1 MVISFSVIYPENYNT
16 DKLPAGIVST
26 LSEEVLDFSGFKSAK
41 IAKETL
47 DKKREQATSVRSLMK
62 AFVLA
67 TITSY
72 TPEFLDSLTYSQ
84 LAEKV
89 ALAEQ
94 IINVKQAINGMESTN
109 VSLAL
114 VDPQEEEAKRQE
126 AINRFEKSRKEGEA
140 RVDDPIAQKLW
151 GGS

>member
-1 MVISFSVIYPENYNT
+1 LVISFSVIYPENYNT

-26 LSEEVLDFSGFKSAK
+26 LSEEILDFSGFKSAK

-140 RVDDPIAQKLW
+140 RIDDPIAQKLW

>member
-1 MVISFSVIYPENYNT
+1 MVISFSVIYPEDYNT

-26 LSEEVLDFSGFKSAK
+26 LSEEILDFSGFKSAR

-114 VDPQEEEAKRQE
+114 VDPQEEEQKAKEYAERY
-126 AINRFEKSRKEGEA
+126 NKSRKDGEA
-140 RVDDPIAQKLW
+140 RIDDPIAQKLW

>member
-26 LSEEVLDFSGFKSAK
+26 LSEEILDFSGFKSAK

-140 RVDDPIAQKLW
+140 RIDDPIAQKLW